1 MIYIRKAL
9 VQPVYQSTDR
19 GRTVFDQIKKK
30 NLYEEIA
37 SQIIKKINEG
47 HYLPGQQL
55 PGERE
60 LAVQLGVNRGSLREA
75 LRVLEFM
82 RVLEKRVGEGVF
94 VRDPARESS
103 LEAVIFRF
111 LAEDGLDQESL
122 KATFEAIVIVESS
135 MARLAAR
142 RFIGEDIALLKNLTD
157 RMDPAVEDPDG
168 FTDLDLEYHLTVGR
182 LGHSPVLFS
191 VSSTMWIIMKRY
203 AHALHLS
210 RELRQKC
217 ADGHRLITQAIAAG
231 DEHAAGREMER
242 HLKGALNTLLG
253 GPVIQAPLEGPLK
266 A

>member
-1 MIYIRKAL
+1 M
-9 VQPVYQSTDR
+9 
-19 GRTVFDQIKKK
+19 FDQIKKK

-47 HYLPGQQL
+47 QYLPGQQL

-82 RVLEKRVGEGVF
+82 RVVEKKVGEGVF
-94 VRDPARESS
+94 IKDPSRESS
-103 LEAVIFRF
+103 LEALIFQF
-111 LAEDGLDQESL
+111 LAEDGLDHESL
-122 KATFEAIVIVESS
+122 TGTFEAIVIVESN

-142 RFIGEDIALLKNLTD
+142 RCSEEDKASLKGLSEK
-157 RMDPAVEDPDG
+157 MDLMVDDPDA
-168 FTDLDLEYHLTVGR
+168 FTDLDQEFHLMVGR

-203 AHALHLS
+203 AHALHMS

-217 ADGHRLITQAIAAG
+217 AEGHRHIASAIIAG
-231 DEHAAGREMER
+231 DGDLAGREMER
-242 HLKGALNTLLG
+242 HLKGALSTLLNG
-253 GPVIQAPLEGPLK
+253 TVLNAVSTGFSGEL
-266 A
+266 

>member
-1 MIYIRKAL
+1 M
-9 VQPVYQSTDR
+9 YQSTDR
-19 GRTVFDQIKKK
+19 GITVFDQIKKK

-60 LAVQLGVNRGSLREA
+60 LAAQLGVNRGSLREA

-82 RVLEKRVGEGVF
+82 RVVDKRVGEGVF

-103 LEAVIFRF
+103 LESVIFRF
-111 LAEDGLDQESL
+111 LAEDGLDQEAL

-142 RFIGEDIALLKNLTD
+142 RSTGEDIALLGDLAA
-157 RMDPAVEDPDG
+157 RMDPAVEDPDW
-168 FTDLDLEYHLTVGR
+168 FTDLDQEYHLTVCR
-182 LGHSPVLFS
+182 LAHSPVLFS
-191 VSSTMWIIMKRY
+191 VSSTMWIIMKKY

-217 ADGHRLITQAIAAG
+217 ADGHQLITAAIVSK
-231 DEHAAGREMER
+231 DEEAAGREMER
-242 HLKGALNTLLG
+242 HLKGALSTLLG
-253 GPVIQAPLEGPLK
+253 GSAVGPRP